1 MHIVTRSCQCHKQLS
16 KLIQPR
22 RYYNHTLES
31 FKLHKERSKHK
42 WDLDLSILNNAPYNL
57 SIDLTKNRIFE
68 VKNGRK
74 KKKKAKTKKT
84 T

>member
-1 MHIVTRSCQCHKQLS
+1 MDPEDID
-16 KLIQPR
+16 
-22 RYYNHTLES
+22 NHTLES

-42 WDLDLSILNNAPYNL
+42 WDLDLSILNTPYNL

-74 KKKKAKTKKT
+74 KKKAKTKKT

>member
-1 MHIVTRSCQCHKQLS
+1 MDQEDID
-16 KLIQPR
+16 
-22 RYYNHTLES
+22 NHTLES

-74 KKKKAKTKKT
+74 KEKS
-84 T
+84 